1 MRIGLMVG
9 PERRRYATKTARM
22 IEAAQEAEAG
32 GFASVW
38 IPQIPDEFDAMT
50 AAALIGSATS
60 SIEVGTAVVVAQTR
74 HPIAL
79 CQQLLSVQM
88 ACEGRFT
95 LGLGPSHHWIVE
107 DMLGLAYD
115 RPAALVRSYLD
126 VLDQA
131 LAGPGPIL
139 VDNEH
144 FHIDNPLDVTD
155 QAATP
160 VLLAALGPVMLR
172 LAGARTD
179 GTVLWLA
186 DERAIGDFIAPRIN
200 DAAAEAGR
208 PSPRIVAGVPVCLC
222 AAGEVEAAKDR
233 AERLL
238 AEAEVSPNYQ
248 RLLDRGDAQGV
259 SDIMAVGDEAAVL
272 ARLRSFADAG
282 VTDVSVRVLPIG
294 DGRDELVA
302 SSQRTREFLAS
313 LTSDL

>member
-1 MRIGLMVG
+1 VRIGLMVG

-22 IEAAQEAEAG
+22 IETAQQAEDD
-32 GFASVW
+32 GFASIW

-50 AAALIGSATS
+50 AATLIGSATS
-60 SIEVGTAVVVAQTR
+60 TVEVGTAVVVAQTR

-79 CQQLLSVQM
+79 CQQVLSVQL
-88 ACEGRFT
+88 ACQGRFA

-107 DMLGLAYD
+107 DMLGLSYD
-115 RPAALVRSYLD
+115 RPAAQIRYYLD

-131 LAGPGPIL
+131 LAGPGPVR

-144 FHIDNPLDVTD
+144 FQIDNPLDITD
-155 QAATP
+155 QPATP

-172 LAGARTD
+172 LAGTRTD
-179 GTVLWLA
+179 GTTLWLA
-186 DERAIGDFIAPRIN
+186 DERAIGEFIAPRITA
-200 DAAAEAGR
+200 AAAEAGR
-208 PSPRIVAGVPVCLC
+208 PPPRIVAGVPVCLC
-222 AAGEVEAAKDR
+222 APGEVDNAKAR
-233 AERLL
+233 SERLL

-282 VTDVSVRVLPIG
+282 VTDLSVRVLPVG
-294 DGRDELVA
+294 DGRDELIA
-302 SSQRTREFLAS
+302 SSERTREFLAS
-313 LTSDL
+313 LTPEI

>member
-9 PERRRYATKTARM
+9 PERRRYGTKTARM

-32 GFASVW
+32 GFSSVW

-60 SIEVGTAVVVAQTR
+60 SVEVGTAVVVAQTR

-79 CQQLLSVQM
+79 CQQLLSVQL

-95 LGLGPSHHWIVE
+95 LGIGPSHHWIVE
-107 DMLGLAYD
+107 DMLGLPYD
-115 RPAALVRSYLD
+115 RPAAQVRSYLD

-131 LAGPGPIL
+131 LAGPGPVL
-139 VDNEH
+139 VENEH

-172 LAGARTD
+172 LAGSRTD

-186 DERAIGDFIAPRIN
+186 DERAIGEYIAPRIN
-200 DAAAEAGR
+200 GAAAEAGR
-208 PSPRIVAGVPVCLC
+208 PPPRIVAGVPVCLC
-222 AAGEVEAAKDR
+222 APGEVDAAKAR

-282 VTDVSVRVLPIG
+282 VTDLSVRVLPVG
-294 DGRDELVA
+294 DGRDELIA

-313 LTSDL
+313 LTSQI

>member
-9 PERRRYATKTARM
+9 PERRRYDTKIARM
-22 IEAAQEAEAG
+22 IEAAQQAEAA
-32 GFASVW
+32 GFSSVW

-60 SIEVGTAVVVAQTR
+60 SVEVGTAVVVAQTR

-79 CQQLLSVQM
+79 CQQVLSTQL
-88 ACEGRFT
+88 ACEGRFS

-107 DMLGLAYD
+107 DMLGLSYE
-115 RPAALVRSYLD
+115 RPAAQIRSYLD

-131 LAGPGPIL
+131 LAGPGP
-139 VDNEH
+139 VQVQNEH
-144 FHIDNPLDVTD
+144 FQIDNPLDITD

-172 LAGARTD
+172 LAGTRTD
-179 GTVLWLA
+179 GTTLWLA
-186 DERAIGDFIAPRIN
+186 DERAIGEFIAPRITE
-200 DAAAEAGR
+200 AAAEAGR

-222 AAGEVEAAKDR
+222 GPGEVDAAKAR

-248 RLLDRGDAQGV
+248 RFAGSGRRRG
-259 SDIMAVGDEAAVL
+259 
-272 ARLRSFADAG
+272 
-282 VTDVSVRVLPIG
+282 SVRHHG
-294 DGRDELVA
+294 CRRRSRGC
-302 SSQRTREFLAS
+302 
-313 LTSDL
+313 

>member
-9 PERRRYATKTARM
+9 PERRRYATKKARM
-22 IEAAQEAEAG
+22 IEAAQEAEAA

-60 SIEVGTAVVVAQTR
+60 TVEVGTAVVVAQTR

-79 CQQLLSVQM
+79 CQQVLSVQL
-88 ACEGRFT
+88 ACEGRFA

-107 DMLGLAYD
+107 DMLGLSYD
-115 RPAALVRSYLD
+115 RPAAQIRSYLD

-131 LAGPGPIL
+131 LAGPGP
-139 VDNEH
+139 VQVENEH
-144 FHIDNPLDVTD
+144 FQIDNPLDITD
-155 QAATP
+155 QATTP

-179 GTVLWLA
+179 GTTLWLA
-186 DERAIGDFIAPRIN
+186 DERAIGEFVAPRIN
-200 DAAAEAGR
+200 QSASEAGR
-208 PSPRIVAGVPVCLC
+208 PLPRIVAGVPVCLC
-222 AAGEVEAAKDR
+222 GPGEVDAARDR

-248 RLLDRGDAQGV
+248 RLLDRGDAEGV

-282 VTDVSVRVLPIG
+282 VTDLSVRVLPVG
-294 DGRDELVA
+294 DGRDELIA

-313 LTSDL
+313 LTPEM

>member
-9 PERRRYATKTARM
+9 PERRRYATKKARM
-22 IEAAQEAEAG
+22 IEAAQEAEAA

-60 SIEVGTAVVVAQTR
+60 TVEVGTAVVVAQTR

-79 CQQLLSVQM
+79 CQQVLSVQL
-88 ACEGRFT
+88 ACEGRFA

-107 DMLGLAYD
+107 DMLGLSYD
-115 RPAALVRSYLD
+115 RPAAQIRSYLD

-131 LAGPGPIL
+131 LAGPGP
-139 VDNEH
+139 VAVENEH
-144 FHIDNPLDVTD
+144 FQIDNPLDITD
-155 QAATP
+155 QPATP

-172 LAGARTD
+172 LAGTRTD
-179 GTVLWLA
+179 GTTLWLA
-186 DERAIGDFIAPRIN
+186 DERAIGEFIAPRITQ
-200 DAAAEAGR
+200 AAAEAGR
-208 PSPRIVAGVPVCLC
+208 PPPRIVAGVPVCLC
-222 AAGEVEAAKDR
+222 GSGEVDAAKDR

-238 AEAEVSPNYQ
+238 AEAEMSPNYQ
-248 RLLDRGDAQGV
+248 RLLDRGDAEGV

-272 ARLRSFADAG
+272 ARLRTFADAG
-282 VTDVSVRVLPIG
+282 VTDLSVRVLPVG
-294 DGRDELVA
+294 DGRDELIA

-313 LTSDL
+313 LAPEI

>member
-1 MRIGLMVG
+1 MRIGLMIG

-22 IEAAQEAEAG
+22 IEAAQEAEDG

-60 SIEVGTAVVVAQTR
+60 SVEVGTAVVVAQTR

-79 CQQLLSVQM
+79 CQQLLSVQL

-107 DMLGLAYD
+107 DMLGLSYD

-144 FHIDNPLDVTD
+144 FHIDNPIDITD
-155 QAATP
+155 QADTP

-172 LAGARTD
+172 LAGARTN

-186 DERAIGDFIAPRIN
+186 DERAIGEFIAPRIN

-208 PSPRIVAGVPVCLC
+208 PPPRIVAGVPVCLC
-222 AAGEVEAAKDR
+222 APGEVDAAKGR

-259 SDIMAVGDEAAVL
+259 SDIMAVGDESAVL

-282 VTDVSVRVLPIG
+282 VTDISVRVLPIG

-313 LTSDL
+313 LTPDL

>member
-22 IEAAQEAEAG
+22 IEAAKEAEAG

-50 AAALIGSATS
+50 SAALIGSATS
-60 SIEVGTAVVVAQTR
+60 SVEVGTAVVVAQTR

-79 CQQLLSVQM
+79 CQQLLSVQL

-107 DMLGLAYD
+107 DMLGLTYD

-126 VLDQA
+126 VLDRA
-131 LAGPGPIL
+131 LAGPGPVL
-139 VDNEH
+139 VENEH
-144 FHIDNPLDVTD
+144 FHINNPLDITD

-186 DERAIGDFIAPRIN
+186 DERAIGEFIAPRIN
-200 DAAAEAGR
+200 RAAVEAGR
-208 PSPRIVAGVPVCLC
+208 PPPRIVAGVPVCLC
-222 AAGEVEAAKDR
+222 APGEVDAAKGR

-282 VTDVSVRVLPIG
+282 VTDISVRVLPVG
-294 DGRDELVA
+294 DGRDELIA

-313 LTSDL
+313 LTPGI